1 VKIISFSPMRI
12 FYPTAF
18 YRIGVSCRYDQAMAF
33 SQHRQKAVHDFDKC
47 TDSRFTDEMISQNH

>member
-1 VKIISFSPMRI
+1 
-12 FYPTAF
+12 
-18 YRIGVSCRYDQAMAF
+18 VSCRYDQAMAF